1 MSRTLLGGVMILALA
16 ALAALLL
23 RPAAGPGGEAATSP
37 SPIRLVE
44 APPEVVPPPDTIT
57 GGRLFDIN
65 VHTEEELELILQRVD
80 ALARGR
86 DGEAQREPIALV
98 LHGPEVAFFAA
109 RNHARYRDLVD
120 LAAKLSAYE
129 LIDIRM
135 CQTKMEELGI
145 ERGEIPPF
153 IELVPYG
160 PAESERLLQE
170 GYVVM

>member
-1 MSRTLLGGVMILALA
+1 MSRILLGGVMILALT
-16 ALAALLL
+16 ALALLL
-23 RPAAGPGGEAATSP
+23 RPAAMPEGDAASP
-37 SPIRLVE
+37 PPPIRLAE
-44 APPEVVPPPDTIT
+44 APPEVVPPPDSVT

-86 DGEAQREPIALV
+86 DGQAPREPIALV